1 MSDWL
6 KSVFKNLLK
15 TGLKLAET
23 ILKPIISRF
32 FDLEE
37 IKGIVKDRILDK
49 DVKANEIKKI
59 IYGSKDNFRP
69 YRFTGA
75 FNSNYTEY
83 RSSGDEDKNLSNKA
97 YLDEIRPYLSD
108 IINEHKNKDEWKIQI
123 NISINFISSKDS
135 DKARTMYTKSDNVDV
150 IEKLSKSTLERYQT
164 GLEEAMR
171 GSEFVF
177 DCVNELHYKLHN
189 VDINRG
195 RTYVDSPRW

>member
-123 NISINFISSKDS
+123 NMSINFISSKDS

>member
-49 DVKANEIKKI
+49 DEKANEIKKI
-59 IYGSKDNFRP
+59 IYGSTDNFRP

-123 NISINFISSKDS
+123 NMSIDFISSKDS
-135 DKARTMYTKSDNVDV
+135 DEARTMYTKSDNVDV

-189 VDINRG
+189 VDLNRG